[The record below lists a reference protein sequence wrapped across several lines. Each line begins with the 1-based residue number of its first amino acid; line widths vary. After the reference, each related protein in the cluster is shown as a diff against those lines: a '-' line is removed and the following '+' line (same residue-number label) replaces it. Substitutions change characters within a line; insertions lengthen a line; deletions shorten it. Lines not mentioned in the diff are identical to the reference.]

1 MRSKVQLWDKYNIV
15 CAVKKRIVLMLVMVF
30 SSFTVLTLV
39 GQSKVAY
46 LNADKVKLS
55 KERAAKNT
63 ISVPYKIVGGHFMVE
78 ADLNRER
85 GLFILDTGA
94 PSLVI
99 NQNVLEKKLEGAGVN
114 DNFFAAETTVELF
127 RWRNEEWKK
136 LPALAIDLQHLEK
149 NNKERILG
157 LIGYDL
163 IRQSELIFDTRN
175 RQLLISTGTDEPK
188 IAGLAPDSQFPLLI
202 RGHLP
207 LVELKIGGQIFRF
220 GVDTGAESNLL
231 DQKCLEKLDASLYRE
246 VGIDRVTGVDAK
258 VRSCKV
264 MQISELELGGKAN
277 FTIMDLSHLD
287 KFQDFKI
294 DGLIGSDL
302 LNQFI
307 FSINY
312 RKRQLN
318 IWNGVSLK

>member
-1 MRSKVQLWDKYNIV
+1 
-15 CAVKKRIVLMLVMVF
+15 VKKGIVLMLFMVF
-30 SSFTVLTLV
+30 STFTFPTLL

-46 LNADKVKLS
+46 LSTEKVKLS
-55 KERAAKNT
+55 RERATKN
-63 ISVPYKIVGGHFMVE
+63 SVSIPYKVVGGHFMVE
-78 ADLNRER
+78 ADLNQDR

-94 PSLVI
+94 PYLVV
-99 NQNVLEKKLEGAGVN
+99 NQTVLEKNLDGAGVN
-114 DNFFAAETTVELF
+114 DEIFAAETTVDLF

-163 IRQSELIFDTRN
+163 LRHSELIFDTKN
-175 RQLLISTGTDEPK
+175 RQLHISAGTDEPSW
-188 IAGLAPDSQFPLLI
+188 AGVAPDLQYPLLI
-202 RGHLP
+202 QGHLP
-207 LVELKIGGQIFRF
+207 VVELRIGGRTFRF

-231 DQKCLEKLDASLYRE
+231 DQKCLEKLDASLYQE
-246 VGIDRVTGVDAK
+246 VGIDRITGVDAK
-258 VRSCKV
+258 VQSCKV
-264 MQISELELGGKAN
+264 MQISGLELGEKVN

-302 LNQFI
+302 LHHFI
-307 FSINY
+307 FSVNY

-318 IWNGVSLK
+318 IWKTN